1 MTKLSEQDVKS
12 IKQLHD
18 IWIAKELQGKGSEV
32 VDLCTEDV
40 QWLPPDGPPIV
51 GKEYIA
57 NYLATQRVQ
66 LLTVDAADV
75 SVQGSG
81 SIAYLISNFTTHYLT
96 EGHSEVPH
104 EAKGRHL
111 WVLRKETDQWLVAV
125 VTWSSW

>member
-1 MTKLSEQDVKS
+1 MTKLSEQDLKS

-18 IWIAKELQGKGSEV
+18 MWIAKELEGKGSEV

-51 GKEYIA
+51 GKEEIA
-57 NYLATQRVQ
+57 NYLSTERVK
-66 LLTVDAADV
+66 LLTVNAADV

-81 SIAYLISNFTTHYLT
+81 LVAYLISTFTTRYLT
-96 EGHSEVPH
+96 EGHSEVTH
-104 EAKGRHL
+104 EAKGTHL